1 MPSTNGEIILQGPHH
16 PAQKSTRTGCS
27 LCSTSWSKFASV
39 TSTTKTLVPAMFLL
53 ADNPAYPVYRLSWDA
68 EPAWKVAC
76 ASSPTAERHRPF
88 LSSPAAADDSRGLVP
103 EN

>member
-1 MPSTNGEIILQGPHH
+1 
-16 PAQKSTRTGCS
+16 
-27 LCSTSWSKFASV
+27 
-39 TSTTKTLVPAMFLL
+39 MFLL